1 MAVAGST
8 AAGQTASGDT
18 AGQGPT
24 ITAVLRDTSEV
35 TQDYARLDIHFSAQ
49 ASQNKEL
56 LQILQSVSKLTMNSE
71 VSTEFLSSLSS

>member
-1 MAVAGST
+1 MAVADST
-8 AAGQTASGDT
+8 AAGHTASGDT

-35 TQDYARLDIHFSAQ
+35 RQDYGRLDIHFSAQ

-56 LQILQSVSKLTMNSE
+56 LQILQSVSNSE